1 MSRQHSRG
9 AATDLVRDGRAHGGD
24 LPPRAGR
31 KAPRFI
37 VAAWKDDF
45 IGTDLEQV
53 QIVKGWV
60 DGNGQKQ
67 EKVFRVAGEKGN
79 PSKPETGIDKKTCQ
93 SKPGAERLC
102 AVWEDK
108 DFRAEEPAF
117 YYVRVLEKP
126 VCRYSTHWCRERIGV
141 DPLNLNRCQKDLT
154 AMANSSDPDQV
165 ANAQRGASCCSNET
179 TFPFVQPVIQER
191 AWTSPI
197 WYSPQQ

>member
-1 MSRQHSRG
+1 MGTGKSRRRCSASR
-9 AATDLVRDGRAHGGD
+9 ARRAIQASRSPASTRRRD
-24 LPPRAGR
+24 
-31 KAPRFI
+31 
-37 VAAWKDDF
+37 
-45 IGTDLEQV
+45 
-53 QIVKGWV
+53 
-60 DGNGQKQ
+60 
-67 EKVFRVAGEKGN
+67 
-79 PSKPETGIDKKTCQ
+79 SCQ
-93 SKPGAERLC
+93 SKPGAEHLC

-154 AMANSSDPDQV
+154 AMANSSDPQQQ

-197 WYSPQQ
+197 WYSPPQ